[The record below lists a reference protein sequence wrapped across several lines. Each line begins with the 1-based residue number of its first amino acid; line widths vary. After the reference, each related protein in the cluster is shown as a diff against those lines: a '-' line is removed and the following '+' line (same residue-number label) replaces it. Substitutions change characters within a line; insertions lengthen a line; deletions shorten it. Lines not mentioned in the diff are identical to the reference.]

1 MQGNRKWHP
10 ETLRPGRGEGKGKF
24 AYIFQ
29 IHQSFN
35 QEIQERGVLDEFG
48 RPIPLYT
55 LLYIIKLPNG
65 AVYIKNH
72 AMRTATG
79 YSKSSING
87 YLAKLGLV
95 TCDTK
100 VYRKDLCERLA
111 VPESTFAELRH
122 WSLHIT
128 KELAERMSQPPQA
141 DSTGEDT
148 QQSQVFGSPG
158 SPVDMWPGPPEHAV
172 RACPVHSPIDFGFMA
187 GARPAADGPM
197 YDPRRYAAAAT
208 GEDTQQSQVFGSP
221 GSPVDMWPGPP
232 EHAVRA
238 YQEYPPT
245 NFGFMAGA
253 RPAAD
258 GPAYDPRRYAAAAT
272 DEDTQQRLVFGS
284 PGSPVDMWPGPP
296 EHAVR
301 AYQEYPPTNF
311 GFPAGARPA
320 ADGPGYDPR
329 TLYGQAPVPFVQPG
343 VPPTNFGFLPDAG
356 PAADGPQGM
365 THVPNI
371 GSYLNL
377 YQWT

>member
-1 MQGNRKWHP
+1 MKFKRLKFKNLLMSLTLSASLLLSFVVTVFADPFVQTELNARQQEMHP

-48 RPIPLYT
+48 HPIPPHM

-87 YLAKLGLV
+87 YFAKLGLV

-187 GARPAADGPM
+187 GARPAADGP
-197 YDPRRYAAAAT
+197 
-208 GEDTQQSQVFGSP
+208 
-221 GSPVDMWPGPP
+221 
-232 EHAVRA
+232 
-238 YQEYPPT
+238 
-245 NFGFMAGA
+245 
-253 RPAAD
+253 
-258 GPAYDPRRYAAAAT
+258 
-272 DEDTQQRLVFGS
+272 
-284 PGSPVDMWPGPP
+284 
-296 EHAVR
+296 
-301 AYQEYPPTNF
+301 
-311 GFPAGARPA
+311 
-320 ADGPGYDPR
+320 
-329 TLYGQAPVPFVQPG
+329 
-343 VPPTNFGFLPDAG
+343 
-356 PAADGPQGM
+356 QGM